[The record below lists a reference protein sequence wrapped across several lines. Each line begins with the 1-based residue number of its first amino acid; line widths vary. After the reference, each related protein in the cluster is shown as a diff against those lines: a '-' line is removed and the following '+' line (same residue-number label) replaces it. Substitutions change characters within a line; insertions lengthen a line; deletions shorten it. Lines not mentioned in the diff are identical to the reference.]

1 MNDAAPLILIS
12 LLGSIPLSLDL
23 TKAASTTKA
32 LDAFDLSTGGL
43 EGIVRILR
51 RDAGRQAMHL
61 PPGGG

>member
-1 MNDAAPLILIS
+1 MQHPLS
-12 LLGSIPLSLDL
+12 SYPKKAWIPLSLDL
-23 TKAASTTKA
+23 TKAASTRA

-61 PPGGG
+61 RPGDG